1 MKRILT
7 IIISFG
13 LLVIL
18 AIPVSAQKFDYPS
31 NKEKTFI
38 NEDEFYQQLK
48 KDEYKEYD
56 NATYSIRRKIAYKE
70 VPDAVMTFEKKTG
83 RYMCQPKQQLS
94 PAIHPERQVYFYA
107 SFVQTHNEEY
117 WKHAIIDAESKR
129 QLEGGDSYHHYDNP
143 YKK

>member
-1 MKRILT
+1 MKRFLT

-31 NKEKTFI
+31 NKEKTFV
-38 NEDEFYQQLK
+38 NEDQFYKQLK

-56 NATYSIRRKIAYKE
+56 NASYSIRRKITYKE

-83 RYMCQPKQQLS
+83 RYMCQPKQELS
-94 PAIHPERQVYFYA
+94 LTIHPERQVYFFA
-107 SFVQTHNEEY
+107 SFVQTKNEEY
-117 WKHAIIDAESKR
+117 WKHTIIDAETKQ
-129 QLEGGDSYHHYDNP
+129 QLEGGNSYHLYDNP
-143 YKK
+143 YK

>member
-1 MKRILT
+1 MKRFLT

-18 AIPVSAQKFDYPS
+18 SIPVSAQKFDYPS

-56 NATYSIRRKIAYKE
+56 NASYSIRRKISYKE

-83 RYMCQPKQQLS
+83 RYMCQPKQDLS
-94 PAIHPERQVYFYA
+94 LTIHPERQVYFFA
-107 SFVQTHNEEY
+107 SFVQTQNEEY
-117 WKHAIIDAESKR
+117 WKHTIIDAETKQ
-129 QLEGGDSYHHYDNP
+129 QLEGGNSYHLYDNP
-143 YKK
+143 YK